1 MVDVT
6 QYYNNESSYLKA
18 EDLEVGKKYAI
29 TISGIDAVEFEQ
41 DGKKSTKL
49 ALKFK
54 EAEKKLTLNKT
65 NAMVIS
71 AVLGP
76 ESDHWVGKKIYVYR
90 TKVSYGDK
98 MVDAVRVDMPLV
110 EASMP
115 RHQAPQPQPMQHRS
129 QPPMHDDDGFGDRDI
144 PF

>member
-6 QYYNNESSYLKA
+6 QYYSNESAYLKA
-18 EDLEVGKKYAI
+18 EDLEAGKKYPL
-29 TISGIDAVEFEQ
+29 TISTVEAVEFTQ

-49 ALKFK
+49 ALAFK

-71 AVLGP
+71 SVHGP
-76 ESDHWVGKKIYVYR
+76 ESDHWTGKKIYVYR
-90 TKVSYGDK
+90 AKVQFGDK

-115 RHQAPQPQPMQHRS
+115 RPAASPQHRPA
-129 QPPMHDDDGFGDRDI
+129 PPLENEYPPGFNDDI

>member
-6 QYYNNESSYLKA
+6 KYYNNESAYLRA
-18 EDLEVGKKYAI
+18 EDLEAGKKYPV
-29 TISGIDAVEFEQ
+29 TISHIDAVEFEQ

-49 ALKFK
+49 ALSFK

-71 AVLGP
+71 SVHGG

-90 TKVSYGDK
+90 AKVQFGDK

-115 RHQAPQPQPMQHRS
+115 KQSAPPQRQAPA
-129 QPPMHDDDGFGDRDI
+129 PMHRDETPPFDDDI
-144 PF
+144 PFSF

>member
-1 MVDVT
+1 MVDVN
-6 QYYNNESSYLKA
+6 QYYTNESAYLKA
-18 EDLEVGKKYAI
+18 EDLEHGKKYPL
-29 TISGIDAVEFEQ
+29 TIAGVEAVEFNQ

-49 ALKFK
+49 ALTFR

-71 AVLGP
+71 AVHGS
-76 ESDHWVGKKIYVYR
+76 ESDHWAGKKIYVYR
-90 TKVSYGDK
+90 AKVQFGDK
-98 MVDAVRVDMPLV
+98 MVDAVRVDMPMV

-115 RHQAPQPQPMQHRS
+115 RAEARQQSQNRPPQHQAPPLDPDF
-129 QPPMHDDDGFGDRDI
+129 DDDI

>member
-1 MVDVT
+1 MVDVN
-6 QYYNNESSYLKA
+6 QYYSNESAYLKA
-18 EDLEVGKKYAI
+18 EDLEQGKKYPL
-29 TISGIDAVEFEQ
+29 TIAGVDAVEFTQ
-41 DGKKSTKL
+41 DGKRSVKL
-49 ALKFK
+49 ALSFH

-71 AVLGP
+71 SVHGP
-76 ESDHWVGKKIYVYR
+76 ESDHWLGKKIYVYR
-90 TKVSYGDK
+90 AKVQFGDK

-115 RHQAPQPQPMQHRS
+115 RAQVRAAMPDSRPM
-129 QPPMHDDDGFGDRDI
+129 PPPDFDDDI